1 MELLEKLD
9 YISKSNITDSNLCN
23 IIELA
28 MFIDDGDLLTEA
40 MNFSD
45 ISKKIK
51 TSLKKIGLH
60 AESSEGLLQIAA
72 KSSIVL
78 SKFMWYAIKAFSGD
92 KKAKENLIELVKTNQ
107 ITKEQVLDFL
117 LKLDTLTLHFITG
130 PIHMI
135 DALTGWHIGVNI
147 HNSVKS
153 MENKAKDLINLLSDI
168 AKEAVGNLKITLKG
182 YIAKLKALLDIN
194 SDKKILK
201 RSDKWA

>member
-28 MFIDDGDLLTEA
+28 MFIDEGDLLTEA

-78 SKFMWYAIKAFSGD
+78 SKFMWYAIKSSSGD

-117 LKLDTLTLHFITG
+117 LKLDVLTLHFITG

-135 DALTGWHIGVNI
+135 DALTGWHIGANI

-153 MENKAKDLINLLSDI
+153 MENKAKDLINSLSDI

-182 YIAKLKALLDIN
+182 YIARLKVLLDLN

>member
-78 SKFMWYAIKAFSGD
+78 SKFM
-92 KKAKENLIELVKTNQ
+92 
-107 ITKEQVLDFL
+107 
-117 LKLDTLTLHFITG
+117 
-130 PIHMI
+130 
-135 DALTGWHIGVNI
+135 
-147 HNSVKS
+147 
-153 MENKAKDLINLLSDI
+153 
-168 AKEAVGNLKITLKG
+168 
-182 YIAKLKALLDIN
+182 
-194 SDKKILK
+194 
-201 RSDKWA
+201 